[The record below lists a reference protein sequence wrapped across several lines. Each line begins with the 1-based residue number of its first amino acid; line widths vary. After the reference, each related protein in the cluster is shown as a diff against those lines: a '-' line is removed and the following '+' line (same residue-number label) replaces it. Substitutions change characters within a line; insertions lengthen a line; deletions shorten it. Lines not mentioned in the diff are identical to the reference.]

1 MAETLFGGVG
11 EIDFHNRVN
20 MENIIIKVA
29 GAYVSGAAFYF
40 DQNNT
45 FNLKG
50 TEYCSIDDIVIFNLL
65 IAFKVWKSSLFDR
78 CRYRPFI
85 NF

>member
-50 TEYCSIDDIVIFNLL
+50 TEYCSIDDIVIFNLKL
-65 IAFKVWKSSLFDR
+65 IYKLKKIFFFFNK
-78 CRYRPFI
+78 